1 VKTAGSS
8 SSKINFVHIENTLKI
23 YEELQSR
30 MRKNGFSLTKDKLVQ
45 TAKPHP
51 LGVFGEI

>member
-1 VKTAGSS
+1 MET
-8 SSKINFVHIENTLKI
+8 
-23 YEELQSR
+23 YEEIQVR
-30 MRKNGFSLTKDKLVQ
+30 MKKNGFSLNKDKLVQ